1 MKKMS
6 LMLALLGAGILSVPL
21 RASAVTPYVRT
32 SCGVGLMNNVEYR
45 FLQKDGVE
53 TDEMDSGLAIEG
65 AFGIKTGRFRVEAA
79 VGYQSNEVGKFTFN
93 GNYYNTLLDD
103 QDHPDPTIYDGLT
116 GSPEAIHNEKWTYSI
131 QSYMVNGYV
140 DFNDE
145 CKISPFLMAGIGI
158 ANIQNKEKY
167 LGISD
172 GGATVTGTS
181 NGVFAWQV
189 GAGVGVKASDAVTI
203 DLAYRYFAALDA
215 EGFAADR
222 EVHVSTS
229 NFLLGAR
236 YSF

>member
-1 MKKMS
+1 
-6 LMLALLGAGILSVPL
+6 
-21 RASAVTPYVRT
+21 
-32 SCGVGLMNNVEYR
+32 
-45 FLQKDGVE
+45 
-53 TDEMDSGLAIEG
+53 
-65 AFGIKTGRFRVEAA
+65 
-79 VGYQSNEVGKFTFN
+79 
-93 GNYYNTLLDD
+93 
-103 QDHPDPTIYDGLT
+103 
-116 GSPEAIHNEKWTYSI
+116 
-131 QSYMVNGYV
+131 MVNGYV

>member
-32 SCGVGLMNNVEYR
+32 SCGLGLMNHVEYK
-45 FLQKDGVE
+45 FQTLDMVE

-79 VGYQSNEVGKFTFN
+79 VGYQSNQVGKFTFN
-93 GNYYNTLLDD
+93 GKDYGVD
-103 QDHPDPTIYDGLT
+103 DGLT
-116 GSPEAIHNEKWTYSI
+116 GSPEDIFNTKWTYSI

-158 ANIQNKEKY
+158 ANIQNKERY
-167 LGISD
+167 LGAAD
-172 GGATVTGTS
+172 GGVTVRGTS

-189 GAGVGVKASDAVTI
+189 GAGVGVKASENVTI

-222 EVHVSTS
+222 KVHVSTS

>member
-79 VGYQSNEVGKFTFN
+79 VGYQSNQVGKFTFN

-103 QDHPDPTIYDGLT
+103 KGKLDLTIYDGLT

-158 ANIQNKEKY
+158 ANIQNQ
-167 LGISD
+167 
-172 GGATVTGTS
+172 
-181 NGVFAWQV
+181 WCP
-189 GAGVGVKASDAVTI
+189 VKIMPVEIPDPSP
-203 DLAYRYFAALDA
+203 F
-215 EGFAADR
+215 
-222 EVHVSTS
+222 
-229 NFLLGAR
+229 
-236 YSF
+236 